1 VKPESQKIGKTESQ
15 KVESLLLACCKMI
28 DPVAVFKFGIEK
40 TGHPKMSW
48 TRLPNSIMRDFVRV
62 MASALTPS

>member
-1 VKPESQKIGKTESQ
+1 
-15 KVESLLLACCKMI
+15 MI
-28 DPVAVFKFGIEK
+28 DPKAVFKFGIEK

-48 TRLPNSIMRDFVRV
+48 TRLPNSMTRDFVRV